1 MARSHREFTDP
12 WGLRSIDHGS
22 TMPVREENTSIK
34 KIRDMI
40 SETITIITIPA
51 HALVE
56 EKEKFI
62 GIGANDYISKNS
74 DKEN

>member
-1 MARSHREFTDP
+1 
-12 WGLRSIDHGS
+12 
-22 TMPVREENTSIK
+22 
-34 KIRDMI
+34 MI